1 MNRESGEGPLDA
13 LPPHLVMVPWR
24 SVRFLRFASGSGL
37 TAIGQLASFYC
48 ARCRHNGV
56 MEDRKPKRRSMWLL
70 IEFWFA
76 LLLTI
81 GMMVYGVGSMIGAL
95 VDGS

>member
-1 MNRESGEGPLDA
+1 MADFGLFLSSMFVTPERSAIPGSAPRSGQS
-13 LPPHLVMVPWR
+13 R
-24 SVRFLRFASGSGL
+24 
-37 TAIGQLASFYC
+37 IGQLASFYC

>member
-1 MNRESGEGPLDA
+1 
-13 LPPHLVMVPWR
+13 
-24 SVRFLRFASGSGL
+24 
-37 TAIGQLASFYC
+37 
-48 ARCRHNGV
+48 
-56 MEDRKPKRRSMWLL
+56 MWLL